1 MHPRRHRLAI
11 AITAALLLAAIVGSG
26 ALAIERLHR
35 GARAAAEGTVERAAS
50 AADSAAN
57 RLFLQIDGTLLG
69 LPMILGD
76 MAQGGPLD
84 PAAAARVLRNMAFQ
98 NLNFRDL
105 LLIRPDGTAWASAQP
120 SSGGRPVPVDPA
132 ELGAAPRSGGVAIAG
147 PVRNPA
153 TGEWAL
159 FFARPVAIPGPGTL
173 YAVAEVPIPL
183 ITALIASADEMRG
196 LRVSVERAGGQLLA
210 ALPHDES
217 RIGRRVSPPI
227 ESLPTSGLAF
237 KVTGR
242 SGSGSAIAAARH
254 TLYRTIFVTASL
266 DEAAALAGWSRDRDR
281 VVAFAAG
288 ASLVVAVL
296 AVALAL
302 VLQQRHRASVER
314 LRARATLE
322 SAIESMSDGFVMFD
336 PQDRLV
342 VCNSRFKD
350 LYAVS
355 APFIVPGA
363 TFEEIIREGARR
375 GQYLQAGDDLEG
387 FTRRLVAWHRGDHPP
402 MERLLPDGRWLL
414 ITERRMPDGG
424 TVGIRTDIT
433 AQKHAI
439 RELALSERR
448 YRALAKAGAVVTWQ
462 AAADGTMLRAPGWE
476 ALTGQPE
483 EALRDGRWLAA
494 VHPDDRARVDPTWLG
509 TGDTVDLEFR
519 VLADGAWRW
528 VRVHGV
534 PVLERPGD
542 EPVEW
547 VGTVHDV
554 HDRRTA
560 QEALAESEAR
570 FVRAI
575 TSVGMGTWDWDLATD
590 VLHLSPGFEAL
601 YGRPAGS
608 LRTASAAAALVH
620 PDDTGAFA
628 VAVERAMSGADGGCY
643 EVEFRVARPDG
654 ALRWLRMQGRAE
666 RDGAGTPLRMSGVT
680 QDVTA
685 KRTAELQLVH
695 LARHDALTDLPNRVM
710 LREAVD
716 GAAARAKRG
725 ESCAVFCLDLDRFK
739 QVNDTLG
746 HPAGDALL
754 RAVTE
759 RLLACVRGTDLVARL
774 GGDEFAIV
782 QRAAD
787 QPADAMALAS
797 RVIGEL
803 GRPYEIEGN
812 RVAIGASV
820 GIAMA
825 PQDGLDADL
834 LLRNADLAL
843 YRAKLEGRG
852 KYRFFEPEMKAR
864 MQARHALEHDLRRA
878 LAEQEFEVF
887 FQPFVDARTRR
898 VNGFEAL
905 LRWRR
910 PGQGLALPDEFM
922 GATEEL
928 GLVSSVGRLVLD
940 RACAEAARWP
950 DDVRL
955 AVNLSPS
962 QFAGGRVTEVV
973 SNALRSSGLP
983 PDRLDLE
990 ITETVLLHDSDEAL
1004 ATLHALR
1011 DLGVTISMDDF
1022 GTGYSSLSYLRKF
1035 PFNKVKVDKSFVRE
1049 LGRSR
1054 DDTAIVRSV
1063 LDLCGRLGIKT
1074 LAEGVETERQLTW
1087 LAAAG
1092 CMEAQ
1097 GFLFSPPRPAAE
1109 LPVLLR
1115 RQGCDAA

>member
-1 MHPRRHRLAI
+1 MHPRRHRVTI
-11 AITAALLLAAIVGSG
+11 AFAAALLLAAIAGSA
-26 ALAIERLHR
+26 ALAIERLYH
-35 GARAAAEGTVERAAS
+35 GAHKAAEGVVERAAS
-50 AADSAAN
+50 TASSTAN

-69 LPMILGD
+69 LPMVLGE
-76 MAQGGPLD
+76 MAQGGQLD
-84 PAAAARVLRNMAFQ
+84 PAAASRVLRNMAFQ

-105 LLIRPDGTAWASAQP
+105 LLIRLDGTALASAQP
-120 SSGGRPVPVDPA
+120 SSNGRPVPLDPA
-132 ELGAAPRSGGVAIAG
+132 ELGAAPRFGGVAIAG

-159 FFARPVAIPGPGTL
+159 FFARPVVLPGLGTL
-173 YAVAEVPIPL
+173 YAAAEVPVPL
-183 ITALIASADEMRG
+183 ITTLIASAGEMRG
-196 LRVSVERAGGQLLA
+196 LRVSVERVGGQLLA

-217 RIGRRVSPPI
+217 RIGRQVDPPVA
-227 ESLPTSGLAF
+227 SLPTGGLAF
-237 KVTGR
+237 KVAER
-242 SGSGSAIAAARH
+242 SGSGPAIAAVRH

-266 DEAAALAGWSRDRDR
+266 DEDTALAGWSRDRDR

-288 ASLVVAVL
+288 ASLVVAIL

-302 VLQQRHRASVER
+302 VLQQRHRAAIER
-314 LRARATLE
+314 RRARATLE

-336 PQDRLV
+336 PSDKLV

-363 TFEEIIREGARR
+363 TFEEIIREGALR
-375 GQYLQAGDDLEG
+375 GQYPQADNDLED
-387 FTRRLVAWHRGDHPP
+387 FTRRLVAWHRGDNPP
-402 MERLLPDGRWLL
+402 IERLLPDGRWLL

-433 AQKHAI
+433 AQKQAI

-462 AAADGTMLRAPGWE
+462 AAADGTILQAPGWE

-483 EALRDGRWLAA
+483 AALRDGRWLSA
-494 VHPDDRARVDPTWLG
+494 VHPDDRERVGPTWLG
-509 TGDTVDLEFR
+509 ASDGVDMEIRL
-519 VLADGAWRW
+519 LADGAWRW
-528 VRVHGV
+528 VRVRGV
-534 PVLERPGD
+534 PVVERPGD
-542 EPVEW
+542 QASEW
-547 VGTVHDV
+547 VGTIHDV
-554 HDRRTA
+554 HDRRA
-560 QEALAESEAR
+560 AEKALAESEAR

-575 TSVGMGTWDWDLATD
+575 TSVGMGTWDWNLDTD
-590 VLHLSPGFEAL
+590 EFHLSPGFEAL

-608 LRTASAAAALVH
+608 LPTASAAAVLVH
-620 PDDTGAFA
+620 PDDADRFIA
-628 VAVERAMSGADGGCY
+628 AVERSLSGADGGSY
-643 EVEFRVARPDG
+643 EIEFRITRPDG
-654 ALRWLRMQGRAE
+654 ALRWLRMQGRPE
-666 RDGAGTPLRMSGVT
+666 RDSAGTPLRMSGVT

-685 KRTAELQLVH
+685 KRTAELRLVH
-695 LARHDALTDLPNRVM
+695 MARHDALTDLPNRVM

-716 GAAARAKRG
+716 EAAARAKRG
-725 ESCAVFCLDLDRFK
+725 ERCAIFCLDLDRFK

-754 RAVTE
+754 RAVTR
-759 RLLACVRGTDLVARL
+759 RLLACVRETDLVARL

-782 QRAAD
+782 QRTAD
-787 QPADAMALAS
+787 QPTDAIALAC

-803 GRPYEIEGN
+803 SRPYDIEGN
-812 RVAIGASV
+812 RVVIGASV
-820 GIAMA
+820 GIAMT
-825 PQDGLDADL
+825 PQDGLDSDR

-852 KYRFFEPEMKAR
+852 RYSLFEPEMKAR
-864 MQARHALEHDLRRA
+864 MQARHALEHDLRHA
-878 LAEQEFEVF
+878 LAEQEFDVF
-887 FQPFVDARTRR
+887 FQPFVDVRTRR
-898 VNGFEAL
+898 INGFEAL

-910 PGQGLALPDEFM
+910 PERGLAMPDEFI
-922 GATEEL
+922 GIAEEL
-928 GLVSSVGRLVLD
+928 GLVGAIGRLVLD
-940 RACAEAARWP
+940 RACVEAARWP

-962 QFAGGRVTEVV
+962 QFAGGRVMEVV

-990 ITETVLLHDSDEAL
+990 ITETVLLHDSDEVL
-1004 ATLHALR
+1004 NTLHALR
-1011 DLGVTISMDDF
+1011 DLGVTVTMDDF

-1035 PFNKVKVDKSFVRE
+1035 PFKKVKIDKSFVQE

-1054 DDTAIVRSV
+1054 DDTTIVRSV
-1063 LDLCGRLGIKT
+1063 LELCGRLGMRT
-1074 LAEGVETERQLTW
+1074 VAEGVETERQLRW

-1109 LPVLLR
+1109 LPMLLE
-1115 RQGCDAA
+1115 RQKCAAA